1 MKGRKMNNKTTRLA
15 QLRELHQR
23 IVDQPG
29 HSSTARWELWGRIH
43 HAERLLATDS
53 VRSPRTSHRALAEE
67 KRSLFGRLSLT
78 AAVITCALAL
88 AAQLSSLAGGNV
100 RSLLWTPLVGT
111 ALVAGVSAGGF
122 AMRADEYQRVTDL
135 FDEAPALEPEGTSEA
150 VAAVDVVFDADTE
163 WVWVCE
169 CDENPVPPIFNAAN
183 QVPLLAV
190 V

>member
-1 MKGRKMNNKTTRLA
+1 MEGRKMKNKTTRLS

-29 HSSTARWELWGRIH
+29 HSPTARWELWGRIH
-43 HAERLLATDS
+43 RAERLLAVDS
-53 VRSPRTSHRALAEE
+53 VRSPSTSDRNLAEE
-67 KRSLFGRLSLT
+67 KRSLFGRLSLM
-78 AAVITCALAL
+78 AVVVTCALAL
-88 AAQLSSLAGGNV
+88 AVQLSSLAGGNV

-122 AMRADEYQRVTDL
+122 AMRADEYQRVIDL
-135 FDEAPALEPEGTSEA
+135 LDEALALEPKGASEA
-150 VAAVDVVFDADTE
+150 DATVDVVFDADTE